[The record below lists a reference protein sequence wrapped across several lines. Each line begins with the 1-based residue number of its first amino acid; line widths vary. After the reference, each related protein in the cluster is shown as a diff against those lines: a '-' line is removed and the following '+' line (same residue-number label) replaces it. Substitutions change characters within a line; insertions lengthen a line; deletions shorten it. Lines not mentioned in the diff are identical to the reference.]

1 MLGAALPAEP
11 LRAVVGNLAWTHDG
25 SVWALWRVD
34 PVPYR
39 YATAEDKVSY
49 GRSAATLL
57 RALRGEPLLLS
68 LCGRVGADDT
78 ARRTLAGIDAARHPV
93 YTEISAAYRRLLSG
107 TDLRERSYWLALPL
121 PHGNT
126 LTAAVGALAG
136 AGSQFARSFGLAPSA
151 PSLAEVRARSAQAT
165 KVTRAITGLTPATPD
180 EVLWIHRRAPRRG
193 TAGEPELAAAR
204 RQGRAEATWRGGRLR
219 VPSYAALGEVHLDE
233 GGRAAA
239 AAGTRPAGRS
249 SLLESGMRWLR
260 DGGPATGGNPFSH
273 RYVRITTPDAGVS
286 HQAFLVLSDLPTEWL
301 FPGGEWLA
309 GLHEDVPFPVDW
321 AIRATVLPG
330 GEAKT
335 KVGRK
340 RRQLADQ
347 LGEYTPGENED
358 PGLTEDVPDW
368 VLTGQQ
374 QLADEQASLDANQ
387 AEVEFQMSVVLG
399 VWGANRTE
407 CEERAEALRLTFSD
421 DLIAVRPTGDQIA
434 CYAAM
439 LPGVPPPRVVDDYRQ
454 YLLADDLAKAMPLV
468 GGRLGDRTGQV
479 LGLTAD
485 GGLAEPVQLNIAGWT
500 QRDISASL
508 GLFAELGA
516 GKSVTLKKI
525 LADVG
530 AGGGRTIGWD
540 RTRTQEQ
547 SVFLR
552 AVFGDHAVQVV
563 DLARP
568 TAFSLDPLRVLAGLD
583 GITAAETFVAQL
595 LGVDATSETGTVL
608 AEALASIAEDAKRSM
623 SVLIQAL
630 AEDAERGSTAAGTL
644 ARQLSAAA
652 RRPVCAV
659 IFDPDLPALDL
670 TAAHIVFA
678 THQMAL
684 PKRHELRSDLQAAK
698 LPFAALF
705 GRAVLTLSAQLAK
718 TVAFGDPRF
727 VLVHADECY
736 WLTREGEGSPG
747 YDTVLELI
755 RDGRKNHAGIL
766 LAGHDPDDTGDD
778 TLLGLLSATFIG
790 RQRNRRLA
798 NRYVD
803 ALGVSDPDVRA
814 RLLRTIT
821 DDLSPLSHID
831 PASGDAVVQ
840 PGREGEFI
848 AKIHQRLGRLRV
860 LIPPMPRLQAAIR
873 TTPDTE
879 TSRP

>member
-1 MLGAALPAEP
+1 MIGSPLPAEP
-11 LRAVVGNLAWTHDG
+11 FRALIGNLAWTHDG
-25 SVWALWRVD
+25 TVWAIWRID

-39 YATAEDKVSY
+39 YASTEDKVSY
-49 GRSAATLL
+49 GRSTATLL
-57 RALRGEPLLLS
+57 RALRGEPVLLG

-78 ARRTLAGIDAARHPV
+78 ARRALTGVDTARHPLYV
-93 YTEISAAYRRLLSG
+93 EMAGAYRQLLKRV
-107 TDLRERSYWLALPL
+107 DLRERSYWLALPL

-126 LTAAVGALAG
+126 FSAALGTLAG
-136 AGSQFARSFGLAPSA
+136 AGSQFARTFGLTP
-151 PSLAEVRARSAQAT
+151 PTPNLAEVRGRSAQAT
-165 KVTRAITGLTPATPD
+165 RVTRAIPGLTAATPD
-180 EVLWIHRRAPRRG
+180 EILWIHRRAARRG
-193 TAGEPELAAAR
+193 TPAEPVLGGRRHSTHAGAR
-204 RQGRAEATWRGGRLR
+204 WRGGRLQ

-239 AAGTRPAGRS
+239 DGRKDKGRS
-249 SLLESGMRWLR
+249 SLMDAGMRWLR
-260 DGGPATGGNPFSH
+260 DGGSAGTGSPFSH
-273 RYVRITTPDAGVS
+273 RFVQVSTPDS
-286 HQAFLVLSDLPTEWL
+286 TSYQAFLTLSALPDEWP

-321 AIRATVLPG
+321 AIRARVLPG

-340 RRQLADQ
+340 RRQIADQ

-358 PGLTEDVPDW
+358 PQLSEDVPEW
-368 VLTGQQ
+368 VLTGQR
-374 QLADEQASLDANQ
+374 QLADEQAGLDGNQ
-387 AEVEFQMSVVLG
+387 AEVEYQMTVVLG
-399 VWGANRTE
+399 VWGATRAE
-407 CEERAEALRLTFSD
+407 CEQRAEGLRLHFSD
-421 DLIAVRPTGDQIA
+421 DLTAVRPTGDQIG

-439 LPGVPPPRVVDDYRQ
+439 LPAVATPRVVDDYRQ

-479 LGLTAD
+479 LGLSAD
-485 GGLAEPVQLNIAGWT
+485 TGLIEPVQLNIASWT
-500 QRDISASL
+500 RRNISASL

-552 AVFGDHAVQVV
+552 AVFGEQAVQVV

-568 TAFSLDPLRVLAGLD
+568 TAFSLDPLRVIAGAD
-583 GITAAETFVAQL
+583 GVTAAETFVSQL
-595 LGVDATSETGTVL
+595 LGLDATSETGTVL
-608 AEALASIAEDAKRSM
+608 AEALAVIAGRPDRCM
-623 SVLIQAL
+623 GVLIDTL
-630 AEDAERGSTAAGTL
+630 FEDSGRGNTAAGAL

-652 RRPVCAV
+652 RRGLCAV
-659 IFDPDLPALDL
+659 IFDPALPALDL
-670 TAAHIVFA
+670 AAEHIVFS
-678 THQMAL
+678 THQMSV
-684 PKRHELRSDLQAAK
+684 PKRHELRSDLHAAK

-705 GRAVLTLSAQLAK
+705 GRAVLTLSAMLAK
-718 TVAFGDPRF
+718 TVAMGDPKF

-755 RDGRKNHAGIL
+755 KDGRKNHAGIL

-778 TLLGLLSATFIG
+778 HLLGLLSATFIG

-798 NRYVD
+798 GRYVD
-803 ALGVSDPDVRA
+803 ALGITDPDLRH

-821 DDLSPLSHID
+821 EDLSPVSHID
-831 PASGDAVVQ
+831 PATGDAVVEAH
-840 PGREGEFI
+840 REGEFI
-848 AKIHQRLGRLRV
+848 AKIIHGMGRVRV
-860 LIPPMPRLQAAIR
+860 LIPPLARLQDAIR
-873 TTPDTE
+873 TTPE
-879 TSRP
+879 PAVRR

>member
-1 MLGAALPAEP
+1 MLAVNLPAEP
-11 LRAVVGNLAWTHDG
+11 LRAIVGNLAWTHDG
-25 SVWALWRVD
+25 TVWALWRLD

-39 YATAEDKVSY
+39 YATGEDKMSY

-68 LCGRVGADDT
+68 LCGRIGADDT
-78 ARRTLAGIDAARHPV
+78 VQRSLAGIDTGRHPV
-93 YTEISAAYRRLLSG
+93 YAELAAAYRTLLAG

-121 PHGNT
+121 PAANT
-126 LTAAVGALAG
+126 VTAAVGALSG
-136 AGSQFARSFGLAPSA
+136 AAAQLARSFGLAPAA
-151 PSLAEVRARSAQAT
+151 PSLAEVRARAAQAT
-165 KVTRAITGLTPATPD
+165 RVTRAIPGLTPASPQ

-193 TAGEPELAAAR
+193 TAGEPPLAAAHRQR
-204 RQGRAEATWRGGRLR
+204 RATVWRGGRLR
-219 VPSYAALGEVHLDE
+219 TAGYAALGEVHLDE
-233 GGRAAA
+233 GGRGAATPQA
-239 AAGTRPAGRS
+239 AAGGGRS
-249 SLLESGMRWLR
+249 LLDAGLRWLR

-273 RYVRITTPDAGVS
+273 RYLRITTPDAGVS
-286 HQAFLVLSDLPTEWL
+286 HQAFLTLSDLPAEWL

-330 GEAKT
+330 TEAKSR
-335 KVGRK
+335 VGRK

-347 LGEYTPGENED
+347 LGEYTPGENEE
-358 PGLTEDVPDW
+358 PGLSDDVPDW
-368 VLTGQQ
+368 VLAGQR
-374 QLADEQASLDANQ
+374 QLAEEQAGLDANQ
-387 AEVEFQMSVVLG
+387 AEVEYQMTVFLG
-399 VWGANRTE
+399 VWGTSRSE

-421 DLIAVRPTGDQIA
+421 EMIAVRPTGDQIA

-439 LPGVPPPRVVDDYRQ
+439 LPGVVAPRVVDDYRQ
-454 YLLADDLAKAMPLV
+454 FLLADDLAKAMPLV
-468 GGRLGDRTGQV
+468 GARLGDRTGQV

-485 GGLAEPVQLNIAGWT
+485 TGLAEPVQLNIAGWT
-500 QRDISASL
+500 RRDISASL

-552 AVFGDHAVQVV
+552 AVFGPSAVQVV

-568 TAFSLDPLRVLAGLD
+568 TAFSLDPLRVLPGLD
-583 GITAAETFVAQL
+583 GLTAAETFIAQL

-608 AEALASIAEDAKRSM
+608 AEALAAVAEQPGRSM
-623 SVLIQAL
+623 TAVIDVLAGE
-630 AEDAERGSTAAGTL
+630 AGRGNPAAGML

-659 IFDPDLPALDL
+659 VFDQRLPPLDL
-670 TAAHIVFA
+670 SADHIVFA

-684 PKRHELRSDLQAAK
+684 PKRHELRSDLHAAK

-705 GRAVLTLSAQLAK
+705 GRAVLTLSALIAK
-718 TVAFGDPRF
+718 TVAFGDRRF

-778 TLLGLLSATFIG
+778 TLLGLLSATFVG

-798 NRYVD
+798 ERYVD
-803 ALGVSDPDVRA
+803 ALGVTDRDVRN

-821 DDLSPLSHID
+821 DDLSPLSHLD
-831 PASGDAVVQ
+831 PATGDAVVQ
-840 PGREGEFI
+840 PGREGEFV
-848 AKIHQRLGRLRV
+848 AKIHQRIGRLRV
-860 LIPPMPRLQAAIR
+860 LIPPVARLQAAIR
-873 TTPDTE
+873 TTPDAPVG
-879 TSRP
+879 RP